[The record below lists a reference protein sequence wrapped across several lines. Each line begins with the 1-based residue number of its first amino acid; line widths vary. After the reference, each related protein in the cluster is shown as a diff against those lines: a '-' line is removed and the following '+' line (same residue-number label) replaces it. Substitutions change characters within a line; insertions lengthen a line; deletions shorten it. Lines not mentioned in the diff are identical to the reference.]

1 MSGRT
6 SSTANAET
14 VSRVNQTAIL
24 DVLRQHGPQSRQEIG
39 ARTGLSAATVNRL
52 ASQLLRKG
60 LVIADGQQPS
70 TGGRPS
76 ILLRYSGRA
85 HLVSVVHIG
94 ATRTEGALVDFDGT
108 IVHRVQRPVVP
119 DVLHAA
125 DRATIRLEEALSVVT
140 ELGAAAAGRGQ
151 PSQAIGVVV
160 PGVVD
165 GADGRVTW
173 APALDWREVPVGSL
187 LADRTGLPVV
197 VENDANVLAVG
208 EHHRGAG
215 RGVQDLVAV
224 VLGTGIGTGIVTG
237 GRLHRGSR
245 AAAGEIGYMLLDRS
259 SLGRLFPGFGDLE
272 SRVGSAGLTRQAR
285 ERGLAAPADRPLTAA
300 DVFDLVRTG
309 SVEARALLE
318 ETLDYVALA
327 VANLCTVLDPELVI
341 VGGEMG
347 GAADL
352 ITPGLRDRLVGRI
365 PHVPRL
371 AASELG
377 DDAAVV
383 GAAELAARLVSDAA
397 YVQPTR

>member
-24 DVLRQHGPQSRQEIG
+24 DALRQHGPLSRQEIG

-52 ASQLLRKG
+52 AGQLLRRG
-60 LVIADGQQPS
+60 LVVTDGHQPS

-85 HLVSVVHIG
+85 NLVSVLHVG
-94 ATRTEGALVDFDGT
+94 ATRTEGALVDFDGA

-140 ELGAAAAGRGQ
+140 ELGAVADGRGQ
-151 PSQAIGVVV
+151 PSQAIGLAV
-160 PGVVD
+160 PGVAD
-165 GADGRVTW
+165 ADGRVTW

-187 LADRTGLPVV
+187 LRDRTGLPVV

-245 AAAGEIGYMLLDRS
+245 AAAGEIGYMLLDRT
-259 SLGRLFPGFGDLE
+259 SLARLFPGFGDLE

-285 ERGLAAPADRPLTAA
+285 ERDIAAPDGRPLTAA
-300 DVFDLVRTG
+300 DVFDLVRSG

-377 DDAAVV
+377 DDAVII
-383 GAAELAARLVSDAA
+383 GAAELAARLVSDSA
-397 YVQPTR
+397 YVQATR

>member
-24 DVLRQHGPQSRQEIG
+24 DALRQHGPLSRQEIG

-52 ASQLLRKG
+52 AGHLLRRG
-60 LVIADGQQPS
+60 LVVTDGHQPS

-85 HLVSVVHIG
+85 NLVSVLHVG
-94 ATRTEGALVDFDGT
+94 ATRTEGALVDFDGA

-140 ELGAAAAGRGQ
+140 ELGAAADGRGQ
-151 PSQAIGVVV
+151 PSQAIGVAV
-160 PGVVD
+160 PGVA

-187 LADRTGLPVV
+187 LRDRTGLPVV

-245 AAAGEIGYMLLDRS
+245 AAAGEIGYMLLDRT
-259 SLGRLFPGFGDLE
+259 SLARLFPGFGDLE

-285 ERGLAAPADRPLTAA
+285 ERGIAAPGGRPLTAA
-300 DVFDLVRTG
+300 DVFDLVRDG

-377 DDAAVV
+377 DDAVII
-383 GAAELAARLVSDAA
+383 GAAELAARLVSDSA
-397 YVQPTR
+397 YVQATR

>member
-1 MSGRT
+1 MPGRT

-24 DVLRQHGPQSRQEIG
+24 DALRQHGPLSRQEIG

-52 ASQLLRKG
+52 SGQLLRRG
-60 LVIADGQQPS
+60 LIVTDGHQPS

-85 HLVSVVHIG
+85 HLVSVLHVG
-94 ATRTEGALVDFDGT
+94 ATRTEGALVDLDGT

-140 ELGAAAAGRGQ
+140 ELSAAAERRSQ
-151 PSQAIGVVV
+151 PSRAVGVAV
-160 PGVVD
+160 PGVAD
-165 GADGRVTW
+165 DDGRVTW

-187 LADRTGLPVV
+187 LRERTRLPVV

-215 RGVQDLVAV
+215 RGVRDLVAV

-259 SLGRLFPGFGDLE
+259 SLARLFPGFGDLE

-285 ERGLAAPADRPLTAA
+285 ERGIAATDGRPLTAA
-300 DVFDLVRTG
+300 DVFDLVRSG
-309 SVEARALLE
+309 SADARALLE

-352 ITPGLRDRLVGRI
+352 IAPGLRDRLVGRI

-371 AASELG
+371 VASELG
-377 DDAAVV
+377 DDAVVV
-383 GAAELAARLVSDAA
+383 GAAELAARLVSDSA
-397 YVQPTR
+397 YVQATR

>member
-24 DVLRQHGPQSRQEIG
+24 DALRQHGPLSRQEIG

-52 ASQLLRKG
+52 AGQLLRRG
-60 LVIADGQQPS
+60 LVVTDGHQPS

-85 HLVSVVHIG
+85 NLVSVLHVG
-94 ATRTEGALVDFDGT
+94 ATRTEGALVDFDGA

-125 DRATIRLEEALSVVT
+125 DRATIRLEEALSVVA
-140 ELGAAAAGRGQ
+140 ELGAAADGRGQ
-151 PSQAIGVVV
+151 PSQAIGVAV
-160 PGVVD
+160 PGVA

-187 LADRTGLPVV
+187 LRDRTGLPVV

-245 AAAGEIGYMLLDRS
+245 AAAGEIGYMLLDRT
-259 SLGRLFPGFGDLE
+259 SLARLFPGFGDLE

-285 ERGLAAPADRPLTAA
+285 ECGIAAPGGRPLTAA
-300 DVFDLVRTG
+300 DVFDLVRDG
-309 SVEARALLE
+309 SVEARSLLE

-377 DDAAVV
+377 DDAVII
-383 GAAELAARLVSDAA
+383 GAAELAARLVSDSA
-397 YVQPTR
+397 YVQATR

>member
-1 MSGRT
+1 MSGPT
-6 SSTANAET
+6 SSTANAGT

-24 DVLRQHGPQSRQEIG
+24 DVLRQYGPLSRQEIG

-52 ASQLLRKG
+52 AGQLLRKG
-60 LVIADGQQPS
+60 LVISDGHQPS

-85 HLVSVVHIG
+85 HLVSVVHVG
-94 ATRTEGALVDFDGT
+94 ATRTEGALVDFDGA
-108 IVHRVQRPVVP
+108 IVHRVRRPVVP

-125 DRATIRLEEALSVVT
+125 DRASIRLEEALSVAT
-140 ELGAAAAGRGQ
+140 ELGAAAGELGQ
-151 PSQAIGVVV
+151 PSQAVGVAV

-187 LADRTGLPVV
+187 LHDRTGLPVV

-208 EHHRGAG
+208 EHRRGAG
-215 RGVQDLVAV
+215 QGVEDLVAV
-224 VLGTGIGTGIVTG
+224 VLGTGIGVGIVTG

-259 SLGRLFPGFGDLE
+259 SLARLFPGFGDLE

-285 ERGLAAPADRPLTAA
+285 ERGIVAPADRPLTAA
-300 DVFDLVRTG
+300 DVFDLVRRG

-327 VANLCTVLDPELVI
+327 VASLCTVLDPELVI

-365 PHVPRL
+365 PHVPRM
-371 AASELG
+371 AASALG
-377 DDAAVV
+377 DDAAIV
-383 GAAELAARLVSDAA
+383 GAAELAARLVSDSA
-397 YVQPTR
+397 YVQATR

>member
-24 DVLRQHGPQSRQEIG
+24 DALRQHGPLSRQQIG

-52 ASQLLRKG
+52 AAQLLSRG
-60 LVIADGQQPS
+60 LIVTDGHQPS

-76 ILLRYSGRA
+76 ILLRYSGRGQ
-85 HLVSVVHIG
+85 LVSVLHVG
-94 ATRTEGALVDFDGT
+94 ATRTEGALVDFDGG
-108 IVHRVQRPVVP
+108 IVHRVRRPVVP

-125 DRATIRLEEALSVVT
+125 DRATIRLEEALSVVA
-140 ELGAAAAGRGQ
+140 ELGAAADGRGQ

-160 PGVVD
+160 PGVA

-187 LADRTGLPVV
+187 LSERTGLPVV

-224 VLGTGIGTGIVTG
+224 MLGTGIGTGIVTG

-259 SLGRLFPGFGDLE
+259 SLARLFPGFGDLE

-285 ERGLAAPADRPLTAA
+285 ERGIAAPDGRPLTAA
-300 DVFDLVRTG
+300 DVFDLVRSG

-318 ETLDYVALA
+318 ETLDHVALA

-377 DDAAVV
+377 DDAVIV
-383 GAAELAARLVSDAA
+383 GAAELAARLVRNSA
-397 YVQPTR
+397 YVAATR

>member
-24 DVLRQHGPQSRQEIG
+24 DALRQHGPLSRQEIG

-52 ASQLLRKG
+52 TGHLLREG
-60 LVIADGQQPS
+60 LIVADGHQPS

-85 HLVSVVHIG
+85 HLVSVLHVG
-94 ATRTEGALVDFDGT
+94 ATRTEGALVDFDGG

-125 DRATIRLEEALSVVT
+125 DRATIRLEEALSVVA
-140 ELGAAAAGRGQ
+140 ELGAAADGRGQ
-151 PSQAIGVVV
+151 PSQAIGVAV
-160 PGVVD
+160 PGVA

-187 LADRTGLPVV
+187 LSERTGLPVV

-259 SLGRLFPGFGDLE
+259 SLARLFPGFGDLE

-285 ERGLAAPADRPLTAA
+285 ERGIAAPDGRPLTAA
-300 DVFDLVRTG
+300 DVFDLVRSG

-327 VANLCTVLDPELVI
+327 VANLCTVLDPELVV

-377 DDAAVV
+377 DDAVIA
-383 GAAELAARLVSDAA
+383 GAAELATRLVSNSA
-397 YVQPTR
+397 YVAATR

>member
-24 DVLRQHGPQSRQEIG
+24 DALRQHGPLSRQEIG

-52 ASQLLRKG
+52 AGHLLRKG
-60 LVIADGQQPS
+60 LIVTDGHQPS

-85 HLVSVVHIG
+85 HLVSVLHVG
-94 ATRTEGALVDFDGT
+94 ATRTEGALVDFDGS

-140 ELGAAAAGRGQ
+140 ELGAAAGGRGQ
-151 PSQAIGVVV
+151 PSQAIGVAV
-160 PGVVD
+160 PGVA

-187 LADRTGLPVV
+187 LSERTGLPVV

-259 SLGRLFPGFGDLE
+259 SLARLFPGFGDLE

-285 ERGLAAPADRPLTAA
+285 ERGIAAPDGRPLTAA
-300 DVFDLVRTG
+300 DVFDLVRSG

-352 ITPGLRDRLVGRI
+352 ITPGLRDRLVGRV

-377 DDAAVV
+377 DDAVII
-383 GAAELAARLVSDAA
+383 GAAELAARLVSDSA
-397 YVQPTR
+397 YVAATR